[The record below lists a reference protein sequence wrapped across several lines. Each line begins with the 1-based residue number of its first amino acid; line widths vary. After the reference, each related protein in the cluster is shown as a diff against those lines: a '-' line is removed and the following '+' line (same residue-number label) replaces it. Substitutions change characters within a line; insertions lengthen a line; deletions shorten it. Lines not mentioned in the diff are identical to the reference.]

1 MEKEALGGKEKR
13 FFEKPKG
20 AKERKTMQTEAF
32 FLNHVRDEQTEDR
45 RFFLHIHDTYEL
57 YVFVAGNADYL
68 VEGNIYSLRPGD
80 LMLIRNAESHKA
92 IVKNAAEPY
101 ERYVLQ
107 IRPEVLLRR
116 GFPEELLRVFTDRE
130 LGRRN
135 LFTPSEFPYFS
146 PLQCMQ
152 KMHAELEHMAPDEVI
167 ESNLRALLTAANVA
181 FERDPHAYAQ
191 DRKNVAQDVIEYI
204 NDNLAG
210 ELSLDS
216 ISAAFHMSPSQI
228 SRIFRRTTG
237 TSVYDYIL
245 SKRLHLAQARIA
257 RGEGAVSASQ
267 QSGFWD
273 YSSFYRLYKKRFG
286 VSPSEAYKKQTLD
299 VSIPIER

>member
-1 MEKEALGGKEKR
+1 MNEVIAQLY
-13 FFEKPKG
+13 
-20 AKERKTMQTEAF
+20 ERKS
-32 FLNHVRDEQTEDR
+32 V
-45 RFFLHIHDTYEL
+45 
-57 YVFVAGNADYL
+57 
-68 VEGNIYSLRPGD
+68 
-80 LMLIRNAESHKA
+80 
-92 IVKNAAEPY
+92 
-101 ERYVLQ
+101 
-107 IRPEVLLRR
+107 
-116 GFPEELLRVFTDRE
+116 RVFTDRE

-152 KMHAELEHMAPDEVI
+152 KMFSELEHMPTDEVI
-167 ESNLRALLTAANVA
+167 ESNLRALLTAAHVA

-204 NDNLAG
+204 NDNLSG

-286 VSPSEAYKKQTLD
+286 VAPSEAYKKQTLD